1 MTRFDVPMEPFKD
14 SEHLSRAAAE
24 KFIEIAHGRTA
35 NGGQFTVVLSGGS
48 TPRQLFQ
55 LLAAPPYRDKVDWE
69 KVEFFW
75 GDERTV
81 PPDHPD
87 SNFHMANEALL
98 QRLQVAP
105 KQIHRM
111 QAEREDQ
118 EAAARDYQTEI
129 AHVFGVPELGEPPSF
144 DLILLGLGPDGHT
157 ASLFPH
163 TEAVM
168 ERHRWIARN
177 YVPKLNANRITMT
190 APILNRGKFILFL
203 VAGPD
208 KAEALHGVLD
218 GPKDP
223 DRLPAQLIQPT
234 GGILIWMTDEAA
246 ISRLDSKG
254 PTLS

>member
-1 MTRFDVPMEPFKD
+1 MEPFKD
-14 SEHLSRAAAE
+14 AEHLSRAAAV
-24 KFIEIAHGRTA
+24 KFIEIAHGAIA

-48 TPRQLFQ
+48 TPRRLFQ

-105 KQIHRM
+105 KQIHRIE
-111 QAEREDQ
+111 AEREDQ

-129 AHVFGVPELGEPPSF
+129 AHVFRVPEQGEPPSF

-168 ERHRWIARN
+168 ESHRWIARN
-177 YVPKLNANRITMT
+177 YVSKLNTNRITMT

-203 VAGPD
+203 VAGAD

-223 DRLPAQLIQPT
+223 HRLPAQLIQPA

-246 ISRLDSKG
+246 ISRLDSRE

>member
-24 KFIEIAHGRTA
+24 KFIEIAHGATA

-105 KQIHRM
+105 RQIHRM

-129 AHVFGVPELGEPPSF
+129 AHVFGVPEQGEPPSF
-144 DLILLGLGPDGHT
+144 DLILL
-157 ASLFPH
+157 
-163 TEAVM
+163 
-168 ERHRWIARN
+168 RN

>member
-1 MTRFDVPMEPFKD
+1 
-14 SEHLSRAAAE
+14 
-24 KFIEIAHGRTA
+24 
-35 NGGQFTVVLSGGS
+35 
-48 TPRQLFQ
+48 
-55 LLAAPPYRDKVDWE
+55 
-69 KVEFFW
+69 VEFFW

-98 QRLQVAP
+98 QKLEVAP

-111 QAEREDQ
+111 QAELEDK
-118 EAAARDYQTEI
+118 EAVARDYQTEI
-129 AHVFGVPELGEPPSF
+129 AHVFGVPEQGEPPSF

-163 TEAVM
+163 TEAVV
-168 ERHRWIARN
+168 ERQRWISRN
-177 YVPKLNANRITMT
+177 DVPKLNASRITMT

-203 VAGPD
+203 VAGAD
-208 KAEALHGVLD
+208 KAEALHAVLD

-223 DRLPAQLIQPT
+223 ERLPAQLIQPT

-254 PTLS
+254 LTLS

>member
-1 MTRFDVPMEPFKD
+1 MTRFGVPMEQFKD
-14 SEHLSRAAAE
+14 AEHLSRAAAE
-24 KFIEIAHGRTA
+24 KFIQIAHSATGH
-35 NGGQFTVVLSGGS
+35 GGQFTVVLSGGS
-48 TPRQLFQ
+48 TPRRLFQ
-55 LLAAPPYRDKVDWE
+55 LLAEPPYRDKVDWE

-87 SNFHMANEALL
+87 SNFYMANEALL
-98 QRLQVAP
+98 NKLEIAP

-118 EAAARDYQTEI
+118 EAVARDYQTEI
-129 AHVFGVPELGEPPSF
+129 AHVFGVPEQGEPPSF

-163 TEAVM
+163 TEAVV
-168 ERHRWIARN
+168 ERQRWIARN
-177 YVPKLNANRITMT
+177 DVPKLNASRITMT
-190 APILNRGKFILFL
+190 APILNRAKSILFL
-203 VAGPD
+203 VAGAD
-208 KAEALHGVLD
+208 KAEALHAVLD

-223 DRLPAQLIQPT
+223 ERVPAQLIQPT
-234 GGILIWMTDEAA
+234 GGSLIWMTDEAA

-254 PTLS
+254 LTLS